1 MRISPEHIAVHPEW
15 GLSSIIAIG
24 KILLLSI
31 SGADG

>member
-1 MRISPEHIAVHPEW
+1 MRIFPEHVAVHPEW

-24 KILLLSI
+24 KILLDYI